1 MKRFSVINGNAVC
14 AKLIGV
20 LLLGSTLPAPAYAQN
35 VTADAMFE
43 LHPHCIQREGEDD
56 DWAFGPIP
64 SPGMVV
70 ETREPSTR
78 CTTFEVEDPQ
88 TLRTPALRKGDILDI
103 DIVID
108 NPSEQD
114 IGRARA
120 WLSYDPNMLEG
131 FSVEIHESFPVVT
144 PDEESFSE
152 DEGYVKM
159 EATAENN
166 VPNAEKI
173 LFARVQLRVKETNNI
188 GTPITFYD
196 PQPSG
201 HSVIMAKEGEEE
213 VYIQKEEPG
222 TLLVTFV
229 QDGTPPPTENTPGP
243 ENDDSDNIFDNTPT
257 EPEPTPE
264 PDPQPAEEP
273 PIDENAC
280 IRDSDCGDGICV
292 AGQCQEMAEKKDNGE
307 ACSFDSE
314 CQSGICGSGT
324 CVPALSDNTEDN
336 DSQSRTAFSLLQIRN
351 VRVTTDGSSVFL
363 AWDHLQ
369 SSQLKAYNVYYG
381 TTTGRYIQ
389 RRTIDKSENSITLR
403 SLSIGEEYFLA
414 VRGLSVQD
422 EESAFSREVSIVVG
436 DPDSSTAPLVQ
447 GSITRGPTQNP
458 VGDLTNQGDNTP
470 VPGETG
476 ASSVAL
482 LFLLGSAII
491 GTTFASRR
499 QLVVSATKPDHA

>member
-1 MKRFSVINGNAVC
+1 MKRFFISKGKTVC
-14 AKLIGV
+14 AKLVGCM
-20 LLLGSTLPAPAYAQN
+20 LLLSSTLPTTAHAQSA
-35 VTADAMFE
+35 TADAMFE
-43 LHPHCIQREGEDD
+43 LHPHCIQRDGEDD
-56 DWAFGPIP
+56 DWIFGPIP

-103 DIVID
+103 DVLID
-108 NPSEQD
+108 NPSKHD
-114 IGRARA
+114 IARARA

-131 FSVEIHESFPVVT
+131 FSVEIDENFPVVT
-144 PDEESFSE
+144 PDEEGFSE

-159 EATAENN
+159 EATAENDL
-166 VPNAEKI
+166 PNTDKI
-173 LFARVQLRVKETNNI
+173 LFARVQLRVKETNAI

-201 HSVIMAKEGEEE
+201 HTVIMASEADEE
-213 VYIQKEEPG
+213 VYVQKEEPG

-243 ENDDSDNIFDNTPT
+243 DDNADDSDESIFDNAPA
-257 EPEPTPE
+257 E
-264 PDPQPAEEP
+264 PDTDDA
-273 PIDENAC
+273 AC
-280 IRDSDCGDGICV
+280 LRDSDCENGACV
-292 AGQCQEMAEKKDNGE
+292 AGQCRELSSKKANGE

-314 CQSGICGSGT
+314 CESGICGSGT
-324 CVPALSDNTEDN
+324 CVPALGDSANDN

-351 VRVTTDGSSVFL
+351 VRVTTDGTAVFL

-403 SLSIGEEYFLA
+403 SLSLGEEYFLA

-422 EESAFSREVSIVVG
+422 EESAFSREVSIIVG
-436 DPDSSTAPLVQ
+436 DPDSSTAPLVA
-447 GSITRGPTQNP
+447 GSISRGPTQNP
-458 VGDLTNQGDNTP
+458 VGDLTNQGEGLP

-499 QLVVSATKPDHA
+499 QLVVSATKPDNE